1 MLPVNKIVKNINA
14 DERLKDSRNEFK
26 TDNKRLNNIFNLE
39 NLSKKV
45 KRINKSFIEEF
56 ISLKNQFDRFND
68 VIKIKTTFH
77 ERFCNFYF
85 VI

>member
-26 TDNKRLNNIFNLE
+26 TDNIRLNNIFNLE
-39 NLSKKV
+39 SLSKKV
-45 KRINKSFIEEF
+45 KRINKSFIDEF

-68 VIKIKTTFH
+68 VINIKTTFH
-77 ERFCNFYF
+77 QRFGNFYF